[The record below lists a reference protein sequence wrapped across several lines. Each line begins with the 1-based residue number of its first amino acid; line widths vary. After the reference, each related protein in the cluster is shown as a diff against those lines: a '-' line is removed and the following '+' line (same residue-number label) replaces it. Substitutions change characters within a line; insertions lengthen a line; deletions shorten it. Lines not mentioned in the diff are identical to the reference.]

1 MEDTGPGVL
10 DIGRIDLPPLESEA
24 PPPALADGPR
34 VEMTV
39 TPRAAASRRRADW
52 RGLAG
57 EVVQFAGAAPFE
69 YRFQGQVHLL
79 TSYERAI
86 RSAGETWI
94 DGRQV
99 STRHDFSRTL
109 SFIPQGHQLKG
120 SFVPRVLPLSSY
132 FYIDPARLP
141 ADPELRFAETDFAP
155 MLFFEDPAL
164 WTTTRKLMGL
174 IESPGAERL
183 YAETLGA
190 LLAVE
195 LMRAH
200 QGVGMAPPADR
211 GGLAAWQQR
220 IACDYIEANL
230 DRDIGL
236 ESLAALVRLSP
247 THFCRAFRR
256 SLGMPPHRYHIHR
269 RLEHA
274 KTLLADRERSITAV
288 AMVSGF
294 GASSSFATAF
304 RKATGLTPQ
313 QYRRSLF

>member
-1 MEDTGPGVL
+1 
-10 DIGRIDLPPLESEA
+10 
-24 PPPALADGPR
+24 
-34 VEMTV
+34 MTV

-57 EVVQFAGAAPFE
+57 EVVQFTGAAPFE

-99 STRHDFSRTL
+99 STRHDFGRTL

-141 ADPELRFAETDFAP
+141 ADPELRFAETDFTP
-155 MLFFEDPAL
+155 MLFFDDPAL
-164 WTTTRKLMGL
+164 WTTTHKLMGL
-174 IESPGAERL
+174 IESPARSVSMPRPS
-183 YAETLGA
+183 ARCWRSSSFA
-190 LLAVE
+190 SI
-195 LMRAH
+195 
-200 QGVGMAPPADR
+200 GVWAWRCRPIAAGLRPGSSGSPATISR
-211 GGLAAWQQR
+211 P
-220 IACDYIEANL
+220 IS
-230 DRDIGL
+230 IGISGWS
-236 ESLAALVRLSP
+236 SLAGLVRLSP

-288 AMVSGF
+288 AMASGF